1 LGEPNWP
8 NLPQMPPTQLLPK
21 RRGQLAPTYA
31 FARHLA
37 IGVGMDGQ
45 RPCRTLAEDPG
56 RTQPRAAY
64 PRAAAQTRVVS
75 LAGIRLRSWESARVF
90 KGIICADVSE
100 FESYMPSH
108 AVGSLWRVYPVCV
121 FALFRRGCGVRLFS
135 LSGNSLMAVQSAT
148 GSYQQSN
155 QNTDDQRNN
164 PVRVTPAASLSAV
177 PASISAMRVPPSV
190 PERTERITDATAFGG
205 LDRES
210 LRFLRTRPF
219 VTCCA
224 NTIARPT

>member
-1 LGEPNWP
+1 
-8 NLPQMPPTQLLPK
+8 
-21 RRGQLAPTYA
+21 
-31 FARHLA
+31 
-37 IGVGMDGQ
+37 
-45 RPCRTLAEDPG
+45 
-56 RTQPRAAY
+56 
-64 PRAAAQTRVVS
+64 
-75 LAGIRLRSWESARVF
+75 
-90 KGIICADVSE
+90 
-100 FESYMPSH
+100 
-108 AVGSLWRVYPVCV
+108 
-121 FALFRRGCGVRLFS
+121 
-135 LSGNSLMAVQSAT
+135 MAVQSAT

-219 VTCCA
+219 VTDLKA
-224 NTIARPT
+224 ALKQSARSSAAPYAVARRSTIRRRRCDGCRRLSYVPSLGTKYTQSPKLTARTITWSVHSCRADPIQRSTRPFCQGEQALSS